1 MQPLK
6 RIQCTRPDVNNS
18 QSIFTSH
25 SGQQLLVT
33 ESVKRKTSPKTAT
46 TPHPETATS
55 AGISGS
61 TVHSHGSVDRNLS
74 PNSFNKKLD
83 SALDQTKQ
91 INRVAEPEQMD
102 TNIITSAD
110 GSASQ
115 TVDKIQTVDKYRGI

>member
-1 MQPLK
+1 M
-6 RIQCTRPDVNNS
+6 
-18 QSIFTSH
+18 H
-25 SGQQLLVT
+25 G
-33 ESVKRKTSPKTAT
+33 
-46 TPHPETATS
+46 
-55 AGISGS
+55 
-61 TVHSHGSVDRNLS
+61 HGSVDRNLS